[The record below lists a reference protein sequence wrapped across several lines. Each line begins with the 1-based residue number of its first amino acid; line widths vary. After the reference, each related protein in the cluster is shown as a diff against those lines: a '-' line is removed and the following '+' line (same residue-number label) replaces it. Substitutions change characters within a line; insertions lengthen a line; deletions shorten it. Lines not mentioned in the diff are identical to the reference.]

1 MPESQGGPS
10 TEWEGQD
17 ETRKSIPRTGNGKGT
32 GATLIAAEPI
42 AKALNE
48 PATGRRSF
56 VSLRVSTGE
65 PHYKAWARW
74 EQARGIGADLQGAS
88 A

>member
-1 MPESQGGPS
+1 VPESQGGPS
-10 TEWEGQD
+10 TEWDGQD
-17 ETRKSIPRTGNGKGT
+17 ETRKSIPQTGNGKGT

-48 PATGRRSF
+48 PPTGRLSF
-56 VSLRVSTGE
+56 VSLRLSTGE
-65 PHYKAWARW
+65 PHYKAWARR